1 MNITP
6 QGYETTLTRKELL
19 EARDKDAARLRAEWK
34 ADKEREA
41 TMMDWET
48 LYRRLVTRLEEIAD
62 EGEQQSTAT
71 HLRMIEYDKVAR
83 AHARTAADLPMGK
96 DG

>member
-6 QGYETTLTRKELL
+6 RGYETTLTRKELL
-19 EARDKDAARLRAEWK
+19 EARDKDAARLRAQWK
-34 ADKEREA
+34 IDKEREVT

-62 EGEQQSTAT
+62 SPSAT
-71 HLRMIEYDKVAR
+71 ERMVDYDRVAR
-83 AHARTAADLPMGK
+83 AHARTAADLPVGE

>member
-19 EARDKDAARLRAEWK
+19 EARDKDAARLRAQWK
-34 ADKEREA
+34 TDKEREA

-83 AHARTAADLPMGK
+83 AHARSAADLPMGK